1 MKSRSTA
8 YILCIFLGVFGAH
21 KFYLNK
27 KGMGL
32 IYLLTFGVFGLGW
45 IIDLFTL
52 NNQVDIYNA
61 MFCRMFGPNNHIKNT
76 KVDVPAMELMLFKD
90 NRQFA

>member
-1 MKSRSTA
+1 MKSKSTA

-21 KFYLNK
+21 KFYLNRN
-27 KGMGL
+27 GMGL
-32 IYLLTFGVFGLGW
+32 LYLLTFGVFGLGW

-52 NNQVDIYNA
+52 NNQVEICNA
-61 MFCRMFGPNNHIKNT
+61 MFSRMFGPNNHINKT
-76 KVDVPAMELMLFKD
+76 EIDMPVIELMLFKD